1 MWSDGFSTKISAKQK
16 RRDGVVWKEM
26 YEKPLCKALRRLYAP
41 KCRALLTGLHPDF
54 YEFFLK
60 VVNYVVKRISDQ
72 DFRETK

>member
-1 MWSDGFSTKISAKQK
+1 MWSDGFSTKISTRQN
-16 RRDGVVWKEM
+16 RRNRVVWKEIC
-26 YEKPLCKALRRLYAP
+26 EKPLCKALRRFYAP
-41 KCRALLTGLHPDF
+41 KCRALPTGLHPDF

>member
-1 MWSDGFSTKISAKQK
+1 MWSNGFPTKISVKQN
-16 RRDGVVWKEM
+16 RRDDVVWKGM
-26 YEKPLCKALRRLYAP
+26 CNKPLCKALRRLYAP
-41 KCRALLTGLHPDF
+41 KCRALPTGLHPDF